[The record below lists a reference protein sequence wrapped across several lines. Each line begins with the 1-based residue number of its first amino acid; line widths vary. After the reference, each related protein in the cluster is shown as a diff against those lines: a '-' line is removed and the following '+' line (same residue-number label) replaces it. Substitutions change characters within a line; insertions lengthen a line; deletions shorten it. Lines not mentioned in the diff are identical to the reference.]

1 MPKKKKK
8 TTKRTKTPKYKKV
21 TIGRFDSELK
31 EYAFDD
37 GETVSQALGK
47 AGITLGSGESVNDLN
62 GDERGLNDKI
72 KPGQTLV
79 VVGNFKS
86 GN

>member
-1 MPKKKKK
+1 MA
-8 TTKRTKTPKYKKV
+8 KRRGSTRTRTPKYKKV

-47 AGITLGSGESVNDLN
+47 AGITLGSGESVNDLSGN
-62 GDERGLNDKI
+62 DLGLSDKI
-72 KPGQTLV
+72 TAGSTLIIT
-79 VVGNFKS
+79 GSYKS